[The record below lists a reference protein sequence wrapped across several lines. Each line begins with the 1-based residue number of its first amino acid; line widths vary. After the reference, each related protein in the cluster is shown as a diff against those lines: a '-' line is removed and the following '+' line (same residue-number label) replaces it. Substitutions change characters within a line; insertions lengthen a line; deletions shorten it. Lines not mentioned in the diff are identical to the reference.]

1 LALFKKWNF
10 IFPLLLLCLFG
21 PSAKMNNCHCC
32 AR

>member
-10 IFPLLLLCLFG
+10 IFSLLCLFG